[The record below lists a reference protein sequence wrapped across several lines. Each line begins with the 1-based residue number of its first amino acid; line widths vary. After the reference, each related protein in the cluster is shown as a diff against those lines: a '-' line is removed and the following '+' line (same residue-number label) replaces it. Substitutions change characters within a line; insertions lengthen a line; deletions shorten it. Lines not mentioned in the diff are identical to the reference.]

1 MRTKA
6 DLENENKLLRMRIEE
21 LEDKGHTVTLP
32 KPGQSVEIVFEPGE
46 VLGKLTIGEE
56 TCDVYVGSVVA
67 QQQLEFFSPV
77 GMIKRKF
84 TLIEI

>member
-21 LEDKGHTVTLP
+21 LEDRGHTVTLP
-32 KPGQSVEIVFEPGE
+32 KPGQAVEIVFEPGE

-56 TCDVYVGSVVA
+56 TCHVYVGSVVA
-67 QQQLEFFSPV
+67 AQGKESFSPIGV
-77 GMIKRKF
+77 ITRKF
-84 TLIEI
+84 TLIET